1 MLSDLLRMY
10 CGSLF
15 IIKKDPTIS
24 CNRDK
29 LGPLDAKLDSSLLC
43 CFIHEQANFMETK
56 NRLVGAK
63 DREEGEAR
71 VAVGLLESL
80 NFGK

>member
-1 MLSDLLRMY
+1 
-10 CGSLF
+10 
-15 IIKKDPTIS
+15 
-24 CNRDK
+24 
-29 LGPLDAKLDSSLLC
+29 
-43 CFIHEQANFMETK
+43 METK

-80 NFGK
+80 NFGKWESSGEWCHTPCDYFTRKTI